1 MCGATGEVRLDGQT
15 PDIGAVSAMAEAM
28 APRGPDAAG
37 VWSQGRVALGHRRLK
52 IIDLSEAG
60 AQPMVD
66 SQLGLAV
73 CWNGCIYN
81 YQDLRGELRSHGYRF
96 FSHSDTE
103 VLLKAYHHWGDRFVH
118 RLKGMFAFAIVER
131 DSGRVLLGRDRLGIK
146 PLYLTEDAHRIRF
159 ASSLPALL
167 AGGGV
172 DTRIDPVALHH
183 YLSFHSVV
191 PPPHTILRGVSK
203 VPPASLVAIEP
214 DGRKTTR
221 TYWEPDFTR
230 REERADWSE
239 RDWEDAVLASLRLAV
254 QRRLVAD
261 VPVGCLL
268 SGGVDSS
275 LIVGLLAEAGQT
287 GMSTFS
293 IGFESVG
300 GVKGDEFHYSD
311 IVAERFATDH
321 HQIRIGTDRM
331 LPALDGAIGAMSEPM
346 VSHDCVAFYLLSQ
359 EVAKHVKVVQS
370 GQGADEVFAGYHWY
384 PPMGKPD
391 AATVEGSVASY
402 RTAFFDR
409 DSAGVAALV
418 TPSYLA
424 EAKGRRP
431 DGSEAKGRRPDG
443 SEATGRRPDGSDG
456 DPSGRFVTDHFA
468 RAGAATG
475 VDRAL
480 RLDATVMLVD
490 DPVKRVDN
498 MTMAWGLE
506 GRVPFLDHELVE
518 LAATCPPELKTAHQ
532 GKGVLKEAAR
542 RVIPADVIDRPKG
555 YFPVPALTHLEGPY
569 LDLVRDALYAPAAKE
584 RGLFRPEAVDRLLAD
599 PNGRL
604 TPLRGNELWQIAL
617 LELWLQRHGITGAA
631 A

>member
-1 MCGATGEVRLDGQT
+1 MCGATGEVRLDGTT
-15 PDIGAVSAMAEAM
+15 PNVRAVTAMAEVM
-28 APRGPDAAG
+28 VPRGPDSAG

-66 SQLGLAV
+66 AELGLTIA
-73 CWNGCIYN
+73 WNGCIYN
-81 YQDLRGELRSHGYRF
+81 YEQLRDELSGHGYRF

-103 VLLKAYHHWGDRFVH
+103 VLLKGYHHWGDRFVDH
-118 RLKGMFAFAIVER
+118 LKGMFAFAIVER

-146 PLYLTEDAHRIRF
+146 PLYLTRTADRVRF

-167 AGGGV
+167 AGGEV

-183 YLSFHSVV
+183 YMTFHSVV
-191 PPPHTILRGVSK
+191 PAPRTILRGVEK
-203 VPPASLVAIEP
+203 LPPASLTAIEP
-214 DGRKTTR
+214 DGRITTT
-221 TYWEPDFTR
+221 TYWEPDFSR
-230 REERADWSE
+230 REERAGWSE
-239 RDWEDAVLASLRLAV
+239 KDWEDAVLESLRVAV
-254 QRRLVAD
+254 KRRLVAD

-275 LIVGLLAEAGQT
+275 LIVGLLAEAGQH
-287 GMSTFS
+287 GLATFS

-300 GVKGDEFHYSD
+300 GVAGDEFKYSD
-311 IVAERFATDH
+311 IIADRFGTDH
-321 HQIRIGTDRM
+321 HQIRIGTERM
-331 LPALDGAIGAMSEPM
+331 LPALGGAIGAMSEPM

-384 PPMGKPD
+384 PPMGEP
-391 AATVEGSVASY
+391 AAASVEGSVASY
-402 RTAFFDR
+402 RAAFFDR
-409 DSAGVAALV
+409 DRDGYADIVSPG
-418 TPSYLA
+418 YLA
-424 EAKGRRP
+424 A
-431 DGSEAKGRRPDG
+431 D
-443 SEATGRRPDGSDG
+443 
-456 DPSGRFVTDHFA
+456 DPSELFVTEHFA
-468 RAGAATG
+468 RPGAQTG

-480 RLDATVMLVD
+480 RLDTTVMLVD

-518 LAATCPPELKTAHQ
+518 LAATCPPQLKTAHD
-532 GKGVLKEAAR
+532 GKGVLKQAAR
-542 RVIPADVIDRPKG
+542 QVIPSEVIDRPKG

-569 LDLVRDALYAPAAKE
+569 LELVRDALYAPAAKE
-584 RGLFRPEAVDRLLAD
+584 RGLFRPDAVERLLAD

-617 LELWLQRHGITGAA
+617 LELWLQRHGINGPAA
-631 A
+631 

>member
-1 MCGATGEVRLDGQT
+1 MT
-15 PDIGAVSAMAEAM
+15 EAM
-28 APRGPDAAG
+28 TPRGPDSSG
-37 VWSQGRVALGHRRLK
+37 VWSQGRVTLGHRRLK

-60 AQPMVD
+60 GQPMVD
-66 SQLGLAV
+66 PELGLAV

-81 YQDLRGELRSHGYRF
+81 YLDLRRELAGYGYRF

-103 VLLKAYHHWGDRFVH
+103 VLLKAYHRWGDRFVE

-146 PLYLTEDAHRIRF
+146 PLYVTEDASRIRF

-183 YLSFHSVV
+183 YLTFHSVV
-191 PPPHTILRGVSK
+191 PPPRTIVHGVRK

-214 DGRKTTR
+214 DGRRTTT
-221 TYWEPDFTR
+221 TYWAPDFSR
-230 REERADWSE
+230 RDERADWSE
-239 RDWEDAVLASLRLAV
+239 RDWEDAVLAALRVAV
-254 QRRLVAD
+254 ERRLVAD

-275 LIVGLLAEAGQT
+275 LIVGLLAEAGQH
-287 GMSTFS
+287 GLSTFS

-300 GVKGDEFHYSD
+300 GVKGDEFKYSD
-311 IVAERFATDH
+311 IIAKRFDTDH
-321 HQIRIGTDRM
+321 HQIRIGTERM

-384 PPMGKPD
+384 PPMGQPD
-391 AATVEGSVASY
+391 AVSLEGSVATY
-402 RTAFFDR
+402 RKAFFDR
-409 DSAGVAALV
+409 DQSSYEAIV
-418 TPSYLA
+418 TP
-424 EAKGRRP
+424 GF
-431 DGSEAKGRRPDG
+431 
-443 SEATGRRPDGSDG
+443 ATAA
-456 DPSGRFVTDHFA
+456 DPSERFVTEHFA
-468 RAGAATG
+468 RDGAGTG

-480 RLDATVMLVD
+480 RLDTTVMLVD

-518 LAATCPPELKTAHQ
+518 LAATCPPELKTAQQ
-532 GKGVLKEAAR
+532 GKGVLKQAAR
-542 RVIPADVIDRPKG
+542 QVIPADVIDRPKG

-617 LELWLQRHGITGAA
+617 LELWLQRHGIRGAA

>member
-1 MCGATGEVRLDGQT
+1 
-15 PDIGAVSAMAEAM
+15 MAQVM
-28 APRGPDAAG
+28 VPRGPDAAG

-52 IIDLSEAG
+52 IIDLTEAG

-66 SQLGLAV
+66 SELGLSIA
-73 CWNGCIYN
+73 WNGCIYN
-81 YQDLRGELRSHGYRF
+81 YEPLRDELMSHGYRF

-103 VLLKAYHHWGDRFVH
+103 VLLKGYHHWGDKFVDH
-118 RLKGMFAFAIVER
+118 LKGMYAFAIVER

-146 PLYLTEDAHRIRF
+146 PLYISENADRIRF

-167 AGGGV
+167 AGGDI
-172 DTRIDPVALHH
+172 DTRIDQVALHH
-183 YLSFHSVV
+183 YMTFHSVV
-191 PPPHTILRGVSK
+191 PPPRTILRGVGK
-203 VPPASLVAIEP
+203 LPPASLMVIEP
-214 DGRKTTR
+214 DGTR
-221 TYWEPDFTR
+221 TTKVYWEPDFTR
-230 REERADWSE
+230 CDERADWSE
-239 RDWEDAVLASLRLAV
+239 RDWEDAVLHSLRVAV
-254 QRRLVAD
+254 ERRLVAD

-275 LIVGLLAEAGQT
+275 LIVGLLAEAGQH
-287 GMSTFS
+287 GLKTFS

-300 GVKGDEFHYSD
+300 GVEGDEFRYSD
-311 IVAERFATDH
+311 IIAKRFDTDH

-384 PPMGKPD
+384 PPMGEPS
-391 AATVEGSVASY
+391 AASVEGSVASY
-402 RTAFFDR
+402 RAAFFDR
-409 DSAGVAALV
+409 DQSAYAKLVSAAVA
-418 TPSYLA
+418 T
-424 EAKGRRP
+424 E
-431 DGSEAKGRRPDG
+431 D
-443 SEATGRRPDGSDG
+443 
-456 DPSGRFVTDHFA
+456 DPSERFVAEHFA
-468 RAGAATG
+468 RLGAATG

-480 RLDATVMLVD
+480 RLDTTVMLVD

-506 GRVPFLDHELVE
+506 GRVPFLDHDLVE
-518 LAATCPPELKTAHQ
+518 LAATCPPQYKTAHE
-532 GKGVLKEAAR
+532 GKGVLKQAAR

-569 LDLVRDALYAPAAKE
+569 LDLVRDALYAPEAKE
-584 RGLFRPEAVDRLLAD
+584 RGLFRPDAVEQLLAD

-617 LELWLQRHGITGAA
+617 LELWLQKHGIRGPAA
-631 A
+631 

>member
-1 MCGATGEVRLDGQT
+1 MCGATGEVRLDGLT
-15 PDIGAVSAMAEAM
+15 PDIAAVSAMAEAM
-28 APRGPDAAG
+28 TPRGPDSAG

-52 IIDLSEAG
+52 IIDLTEAG
-60 AQPMVD
+60 AQPMLD
-66 SQLGLAV
+66 SELGLAV
-73 CWNGCIYN
+73 AWNGCIYN
-81 YQDLRGELRSHGYRF
+81 YKQLRRELGEQGYRF

-103 VLLKAYHHWGDRFVH
+103 VLLKAYHHWGDRFVEH
-118 RLKGMFAFAIVER
+118 LHGMFAFAIVER

-167 AGGGV
+167 AGGRV
-172 DTRIDPVALHH
+172 DTRIDSVALHH
-183 YLSFHSVV
+183 YMTFHSVV
-191 PPPHTILRGVSK
+191 PAPRTILRGVTK

-214 DGRKTTR
+214 DGKRITT

-230 REERADWSE
+230 SAERADWSE
-239 RDWEDAVLASLRLAV
+239 QDWEDAVLDSLRVAV
-254 QRRLVAD
+254 ERRLVAD

-275 LIVGLLAEAGQT
+275 LIVGLLAEAGQH
-287 GMSTFS
+287 GLKTFS

-300 GVKGDEFHYSD
+300 GVAGDEFKYSD
-311 IVAERFATDH
+311 IIAERFGTDH

-331 LPALDGAIGAMSEPM
+331 LPALDGAIAAMSEPM

-384 PPMGKPD
+384 PPLGAPE
-391 AATVEGSVASY
+391 AASLEGAVDSY
-402 RTAFFDR
+402 RKAFFDR
-409 DSAGVAALV
+409 DRAGYDALV
-418 TPSYLA
+418 SPA
-424 EAKGRRP
+424 FAV
-431 DGSEAKGRRPDG
+431 
-443 SEATGRRPDGSDG
+443 DG
-456 DPSGRFVTDHFA
+456 DPSLDFVTQHFA
-468 RAGAATG
+468 KPGAETG
-475 VDRAL
+475 IDRGL
-480 RLDATVMLVD
+480 RLDTTVMLVD

-518 LAATCPPELKTAHQ
+518 LAASCPPELKIAHD
-532 GKGVLKEAAR
+532 GKGVLKQAAR
-542 RVIPADVIDRPKG
+542 KVIPSEVIDRPKG

-569 LDLVRDALYAPAAKE
+569 LDMVRDALYAPEAKE

-604 TPLRGNELWQIAL
+604 TPLRGNELWQLAL
-617 LELWLQRHGITGAA
+617 LELWLQRHGVTGPAA
-631 A
+631 

>member
-1 MCGATGEVRLDGQT
+1 MCGATGEVRLDGRT
-15 PDIGAVSAMAEAM
+15 PDLAAVSAMAEAM
-28 APRGPDAAG
+28 APRGPDGAG
-37 VWSQGRVALGHRRLK
+37 AWSQGRVALGHRRLK

-66 SQLGLAV
+66 SDLGLAIA
-73 CWNGCIYN
+73 WNGCIYN
-81 YQDLRGELRSHGYRF
+81 YKDLRRELTGHGYRF
-96 FSHSDTE
+96 FSTSDTE
-103 VLLKAYHHWGDRFVH
+103 VLLKAYHHWGDRFVEH
-118 RLKGMFAFAIVER
+118 MYGMFAFAIVER

-146 PLYLTEDAHRIRF
+146 PLYITEDADRVRF

-183 YLSFHSVV
+183 YLTFHSVV
-191 PPPHTILRGVSK
+191 PPPRTILRGVSK
-203 VPPASLVAIEP
+203 IPPATLVAIEP
-214 DGRKTTR
+214 DGRRTTT
-221 TYWEPDFTR
+221 TYWAPDFSR
-230 REERADWSE
+230 HDDRKDWSE
-239 RDWEDAVLASLRLAV
+239 KDWEEAVLASLRVAV
-254 QRRLVAD
+254 DRRMVAD

-287 GMSTFS
+287 GLQTFS

-300 GVKGDEFHYSD
+300 DVEGDEFRWSD
-311 IVAERFATDH
+311 IVADRFGTAH

-384 PPMGKPD
+384 PPMGEPD
-391 AATVEGSVASY
+391 AASLDGSVAAY
-402 RTAFFDR
+402 RAAFFDR
-409 DSAGVAALV
+409 DTAGVQALAAAGYV
-418 TPSYLA
+418 A
-424 EAKGRRP
+424 
-431 DGSEAKGRRPDG
+431 DD
-443 SEATGRRPDGSDG
+443 
-456 DPSGRFVTDHFA
+456 DPSGRFVAEHFA
-468 RAGAATG
+468 RNGAQGG

-480 RLDATVMLVD
+480 RLDTTVMLVD

-518 LAATCPPELKTAHQ
+518 LAATCPPDLKTARG

-542 RVIPADVIDRPKG
+542 RVIPSEVIDRPKG

-569 LDLVRDALYAPAAKE
+569 LDMVRDALYAPVAKE
-584 RGLFRPEAVDRLLAD
+584 RGLFRPDAVDALLAD

-617 LELWLQRHGITGAA
+617 LELWLQKHGISGPAA
-631 A
+631 